1 MSCFSLKLWTSS
13 ANLKALVAL
22 QDMDLKERIT
32 KMHVSAVNKIS
43 TNYSIINIFAFTD
56 RSQVLKSLEE
66 RLPLPLRALN
76 LYCPF
81 DENMKSCSSY
91 DNAGGKK
98 REMKKIISTQ
108 HHNFRTFW
116 HILLF
121 PLYRPL
127 LLISCTGPSTVMF

>member
-1 MSCFSLKLWTSS
+1 
-13 ANLKALVAL
+13 
-22 QDMDLKERIT
+22 MDLKERIT

-43 TNYSIINIFAFTD
+43 TNYSTINIFAFTD

-98 REMKKIISTQ
+98 KGNEKNNINSA
-108 HHNFRTFW
+108 
-116 HILLF
+116 
-121 PLYRPL
+121 P
-127 LLISCTGPSTVMF
+127 